1 MTYIETAL
9 AAGLTPR
16 KLEHFIREHAAIGD
30 ITAAYRTDVLTVQ
43 LLMRRWG
50 LEHLSGRAKSN
61 VRLVRDLETG
71 E

>member
-16 KLEHFIREHAAIGD
+16 KLEHLIRGHASVGD
-30 ITAAYRTDVLTVQ
+30 IAAAYMTDVLTVQ

-50 LEHLSGRAKSN
+50 LEHLSGRAKAN
-61 VRLVRDLETG
+61 VVLLVRNCE
-71 E
+71 